1 VTEEL
6 GERPN
11 VPEEL
16 ARLKDFQ
23 RLSVEYA
30 YKRLYGTEDPTRRFL
45 VADEVGLGKTLV
57 ARGIIAK
64 TIDALWDKVPR
75 IDIVYVCSNA
85 EIARQNIARLTPR
98 GATNVTMASRIT
110 LLPLQ
115 AHNLRERRVNV
126 IALTPKTSLDLR
138 QSLGVMRERALL
150 LSMLLDHWGLD
161 RTAATRL
168 FSGTA
173 TLANFRRYMK
183 WFEAEESIDPELCQA
198 FLDQLEATCVQQRAD
213 GETTLKNRLLALTAA
228 YSDDAKGSRE
238 QQTARNKLVGE
249 LRHLLASSC
258 IRALQPD
265 LIILDEFQRF
275 KELLSGDSPAAE
287 MARQLFA
294 YDDGVTQTRVLLLSA
309 TPYKMY
315 TIHDEVDDEDHYAD
329 FLRTVR
335 FLFTDSPQKAD
346 ELAVLLKE
354 YRLAIYGIGAGGEH
368 SLATIRD
375 GIEGILRKVMVRT
388 ERLAI
393 TPDRSGMLTER
404 PTPAVDVRVR
414 DARSYLQFQSIARQ
428 IEHPDTMEFWKAS
441 PWLLNFMDE
450 YKLKCDFDRETDE
463 TDQSKELA
471 SAIGK
476 ANDALLDMEQVKQF
490 ANLDAPHGRM
500 RWLTDHMLQ
509 DGLWRVLWMPPALP
523 YHSLGAPFKD
533 VAMSSPTKALVFS
546 AWRVVPRALAAA
558 LSHEAERRM
567 YRDFLGETVSLED
580 APERLGDLLQ
590 PKRKEGRAA
599 GLTVLPLLY
608 PSQYFAAK
616 CDPRDIAAGI
626 ASKVGRAP
634 TPEEMIAEAE
644 RRIRSNLEAIT
655 QTKPERATPDESWY
669 WAAPVLLDAAHDR
682 LATAEWLERDLAS
695 FWSAGANPIRRVE
708 SDEEEGTD
716 DSIDVDSDGSALSDL
731 VDRLR
736 RVLGNG
742 APKGIPPRD
751 LLRVMALTALASP
764 ATVALR
770 TLGRITSSDALSDP
784 EARDAAARVAAGF
797 RSLFNQPDSTAVIRA
812 STGVGDYWKECLE
825 YANNGALQ
833 AVMDEYAHLLVSEVG
848 AFGQTPSALYLRVA
862 NAIASASAIRRAS
875 VGVHGFTARGG
886 RIVRERHKMRSRFAM
901 RYGEETADAEGE
913 RVRADDVRRA
923 FNSPFWPFVLAT
935 TSVGQEG
942 LDFHLYC
949 HAVVHWN
956 LPPNPVD
963 LEQREGR
970 VHRYKGHAVRKNV
983 ASRHSEVWKRRL
995 AGDPWEDTFNAARD
1009 SRAGNENDLV
1019 PYWVYPVAGGSTI
1032 DRYVPMF
1039 PLSRDVERFRR
1050 LRESLAL
1057 YRMVFGQ
1064 PRQEELLAY
1073 LSRVV
1078 SPDRIQELATRL
1090 QISLAP

>member
-1 VTEEL
+1 MTEEL

-85 EIARQNIARLTPR
+85 EIARQNVARLTPK
-98 GATNVTMASRIT
+98 GATNVTMSSRIT

-115 AHNLRERRVNV
+115 ARDLRKRRVNV
-126 IALTPKTSLDLR
+126 VALTPATSLDLK
-138 QSLGVMRERALL
+138 QSLGVKRERALL
-150 LSMLLDHWGLD
+150 LSMLVDYWALD
-161 RTAATRL
+161 RTAAIRL

-173 TLANFRRYMK
+173 RLSNFRQYVK
-183 WFEAEESIDPELCQA
+183 WFEAEESIDPELHKA
-198 FLDQLEATCVQQRAD
+198 FLDQLEATCAQQHAA
-213 GETTLKNRLLALTAA
+213 GKPTLKKRLLALAAA
-228 YSDDAKGSRE
+228 YSDDAAGSRDRVAE
-238 QQTARNKLVGE
+238 RNKLVGE

-275 KELLSGDSPAAE
+275 KELLSGDSAAAE
-287 MARQLFA
+287 MASQLFA
-294 YDDGVTQTRVLLLSA
+294 YDDGSTQTRVLLLSA

-315 TIHDEVDDEDHYAD
+315 TIQDDADGEDHYAD

-335 FLFTDSPQKAD
+335 FLFGDAHASTE
-346 ELAVLLKE
+346 ELASLLKE
-354 YRLAIYGIGAGGEH
+354 YRRAIYEVGTDGEH
-368 SLATIRD
+368 DLTSIRD
-375 GIEGILRKVMVRT
+375 GIERILRKVMVRT
-388 ERLAI
+388 ERLAV
-393 TPDRSGMLTER
+393 TPNRNGMLTER
-404 PTPAVDVRVR
+404 PTLGVDVRVQ
-414 DARSYLQFQSIARQ
+414 DARSYQQFQAIARQ
-428 IEHPDTMEFWKAS
+428 IENPDTMEFWKAA

-450 YKLKCDFDRETDE
+450 YKFRRDLDRETDE
-463 TDQSKELA
+463 VVQSKELA
-471 SAIGK
+471 SAIG
-476 ANDALLDMEQVKQF
+476 AASEALLDMEQVKQF

-500 RWLTDHMLQ
+500 RWLTAHMLE
-509 DGLWRVLWMPPALP
+509 DGLWRALWMPPTLP

-567 YRDFLGETVSLED
+567 YRYSLGESANLED

-590 PKRKEGRAA
+590 PKRKDGRAA

-608 PSQYFAAK
+608 PSQYFAVK

-644 RRIRSNLEAIT
+644 RRIRSSLEAIT
-655 QTKPERATPDESWY
+655 LTKPERATPDESWY

-695 FWSAGANPIRRVE
+695 LWSAGANPIRPAE
-708 SDEEEGTD
+708 PEEEEETD
-716 DSIDVDSDGSALSDL
+716 DSVGGDSGGSALSDL

-736 RVLGNG
+736 SVLGNG

-797 RSLFNQPDSTAVIRA
+797 RSLFNQPDSTAVIRG
-812 STGVGDYWKECLE
+812 STGAGDYWKQCLE

-862 NAIASASAIRRAS
+862 EAIASASAIRRAS
-875 VGVHGFTARGG
+875 VGVHGFTSRGG
-886 RIVRERHKMRSRFAM
+886 RVVRDRYKMRSRFAM

-983 ASRHSEVWKRRL
+983 ASRHSEVWKRRVG
-995 AGDPWEDTFNAARD
+995 GDPWEDTFNAACEA
-1009 SRAGNENDLV
+1009 RAANENDLI
-1019 PYWVYPVAGGSTI
+1019 PYWVYPIAGGSTI

-1078 SPDRIQELATRL
+1078 PPERIQEMAARL
-1090 QISLAP
+1090 QVSLAP